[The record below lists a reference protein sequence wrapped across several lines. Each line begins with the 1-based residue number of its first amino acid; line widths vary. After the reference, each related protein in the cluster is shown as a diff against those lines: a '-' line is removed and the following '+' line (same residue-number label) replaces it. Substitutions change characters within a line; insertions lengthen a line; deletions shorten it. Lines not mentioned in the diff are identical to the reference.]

1 MMTYSEW
8 VAKNPTLLQE
18 RTELDPATIEALTDW
33 FGLRYLCD
41 DDHFSVFYTR
51 EINMLQWQYDQM
63 KRLESVQ
70 FDPMVSQ
77 YMERWSL
84 NTGSDTHHV
93 TSENEGTSSQE
104 SSGKT
109 SNNSSSTPGVRETV
123 ETVHTPNTTVVSTGS
138 SDGTSSG
145 SSTNES
151 TSHETNNSKGSN
163 NQETTS
169 STDNKSLAGVLP
181 DSATYGPSTDPN
193 NPNTDENGLPMKLNW
208 TYASSQTG
216 SHGIDSSSVVG
227 NNESGSESNGN
238 STASVEDSTETH
250 TDSESTVK
258 TTGEDTTTVQTS
270 KTGSDNVESQGT
282 SQGTVDGKTS
292 GTSSET
298 GDNTFRHED
307 KYIHTGR
314 GEAPQDMLDR
324 ARSYILKMNAFDW
337 LRKQLDS
344 CFLGVYNI

>member
-8 VAKNPTLLQE
+8 VTQNPTLLQE
-18 RTELDPATIEALTDW
+18 KTELDPATIEALTDW

-51 EINMLQWQYDQM
+51 EIRMLQWQYEQLL
-63 KRLESVQ
+63 RLESVQ

-77 YMERWSL
+77 YMERWA
-84 NTGSDTHHV
+84 NRTGDDTHNIQ
-93 TSENEGTSSQE
+93 TNTEGTNKQE
-104 SSGKT
+104 TSGTNSGT
-109 SNNSSSTPGVRETV
+109 STSTPGVRETV

-151 TSHETNNSKGSN
+151 TSHETNNSKGIN

-169 STDNKSLAGVLP
+169 STDNKTLAGVLP

-270 KTGSDNVESQGT
+270 KTGSDNVENQSTT
-282 SQGTVDGKTS
+282 SGTVDGQTTGKSTEQ
-292 GTSSET
+292 GT
-298 GDNTFRHED
+298 NTFSHTD
-307 KYIHTGR
+307 KEISTGR